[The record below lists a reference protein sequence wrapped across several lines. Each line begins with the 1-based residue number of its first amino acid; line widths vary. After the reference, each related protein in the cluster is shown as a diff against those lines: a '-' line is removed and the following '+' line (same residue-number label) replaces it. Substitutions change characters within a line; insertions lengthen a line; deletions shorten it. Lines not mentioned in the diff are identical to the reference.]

1 MINYACSATNNI
13 PVKIYTDG
21 ACSGNPG
28 PGGWGVY
35 LSYKNHER
43 KVYGSNIN
51 TTNNRMELT
60 ATIEALR
67 LLKYSCKVELY
78 TDSQYVQMGITKWIK
93 KWIQN
98 NWETSNK
105 QLVCNVDLW
114 QSLYTLIQKH
124 QVSWHWVRGHSG
136 NIGNEIA
143 DKLATNGKIE
153 AMKIVKNNENTK
165 KFLD

>member
-1 MINYACSATNNI
+1 MIDYACSATNNI

-60 ATIEALR
+60 ATIEALW
-67 LLKYSCKVELY
+67 LLKHRCKVELY

-93 KWIQN
+93 KWIKN
-98 NWETSNK
+98 NWKTSNK

>member
-1 MINYACSATNNI
+1 MTNYACSITNNI

-21 ACSGNPG
+21 ACTHNPG

-35 LSYKNHER
+35 LSYKNHEK

-67 LLKYSCKVELY
+67 LLKHSCKVELY
-78 TDSQYVQMGITKWIK
+78 TDSQYVQIGITKWIK
-93 KWIQN
+93 KWIKN
-98 NWETSNK
+98 NWQASNK

-114 QSLYTLIQKH
+114 QLLYTLIQKH

-153 AMKIVKNNENTK
+153 AIQIVKNNENTK